1 MIVDKPLLGHGLG
14 AYNRKLNRGDDWK
27 YTYPHNLVLDLGCEA
42 GLPAALLLITLYVL
56 AFKGVATPLLTRPPG
71 GWLGRALL
79 AVFLLLLFSVLEAMV
94 SNDVFKA
101 RYEWGALGLAF
112 AMSVVARRELSSPDE
127 DVGGLPG

>member
-1 MIVDKPLLGHGLG
+1 MLYLLAFTGLGWPLLS
-14 AYNRKLNRGDDWK
+14 
-27 YTYPHNLVLDLGCEA
+27 
-42 GLPAALLLITLYVL
+42 
-56 AFKGVATPLLTRPPG
+56 RPPG
-71 GWLGRALL
+71 GWLGRAML
-79 AVFLLLLFSVLEAMV
+79 AVFLTLLFAFLEAMV